1 MKSYISRVIWII
13 TVPFWVAIIVVAF
26 VIWLIILPI
35 LLSPFYLIKDGN
47 LKGLPRE
54 ETIVILEI
62 PLKLFALFTIKLS

>member
-1 MKSYISRVIWII
+1 MKSYISYVIWII
-13 TVPFWVAIIVVAF
+13 TVPFWVAIIAIAF